1 MAPYFPVHADLRIAL
16 TNVGPRDEHAGMF
29 VLTRP
34 SLHTDT
40 ADLFEYDRVHEYVSI
55 KSDKVVIAPIV
66 NLPKL
71 GSGS

>member
-1 MAPYFPVHADLRIAL
+1 MAYFPVHADLRIAL

-34 SLHTDT
+34 SLHTDK

-55 KSDKVVIAPIV
+55 RSDKVVVAPIK
-66 NLPKL
+66 NQLKL
-71 GSGS
+71 SS